1 MDRPSFRSPKN
12 WPFSTITSPLKMVV
26 TGHPL
31 MSQPSRIGAALA
43 EFTVSKLWYFAGADW
58 LPFRSYCPALR
69 CKLRW
74 RVSFSAQRAGRS
86 YLTYPRLCGWQILLE
101 ELTNRRWEQRAYLTG
116 EIPKEKVHPAE
127 PQDLALLASVS
138 CKYGNRD
145 LKPCFYIPSLGVLQN
160 PFHNLDIYLV
170 YTAPRQSRA
179 LVPSPPVEPWLVTPS
194 KVSWAR

>member
-1 MDRPSFRSPKN
+1 MEKFDLKSPCKRIKAILGLCSRFVGNVWGNRLGMDRPSFRSPKN

-58 LPFRSYCPALR
+58 LPFRWYCPALR

-86 YLTYPRLCGWQILLE
+86 YPTYPRLCGWQILLE

-116 EIPKEKVHPAE
+116 EIP
-127 PQDLALLASVS
+127 
-138 CKYGNRD
+138 NR
-145 LKPCFYIPSLGVLQN
+145 
-160 PFHNLDIYLV
+160 
-170 YTAPRQSRA
+170 
-179 LVPSPPVEPWLVTPS
+179 
-194 KVSWAR
+194 